1 MSYLFSPVIQR
12 SASPFV
18 CQFDCIERSG
28 SESRE
33 REGKRKAVKAGKL
46 DTAPL
51 HSTEQIHC
59 HRLRHTFA
67 TEMARAGMPVPAL
80 MKLLGHRTPKMT
92 MRYVEVAQVDVRK
105 AYDEAVVQ
113 LRALQNIRL
122 KDRFDH

>member
-1 MSYLFSPVIQR
+1 
-12 SASPFV
+12 
-18 CQFDCIERSG
+18 
-28 SESRE
+28 
-33 REGKRKAVKAGKL
+33 
-46 DTAPL
+46 
-51 HSTEQIHC
+51 
-59 HRLRHTFA
+59 
-67 TEMARAGMPVPAL
+67 MPVPAL

>member
-1 MSYLFSPVIQR
+1 
-12 SASPFV
+12 
-18 CQFDCIERSG
+18 
-28 SESRE
+28 
-33 REGKRKAVKAGKL
+33 
-46 DTAPL
+46 
-51 HSTEQIHC
+51 
-59 HRLRHTFA
+59 
-67 TEMARAGMPVPAL
+67 MARAGMPVPAL